1 LFGTDFDRLG
11 RWSVVGESLG
21 KNLGK
26 AGKMGDGLS
35 RESRTKG
42 YTSCVG
48 WATKVEGID
57 SAWT

>member
-1 LFGTDFDRLG
+1 
-11 RWSVVGESLG
+11 
-21 KNLGK
+21 
-26 AGKMGDGLS
+26 MGDGLS